1 MSFIYKTNNLVDMV
15 TGSSHPNIA
24 LKTAENLNISLSEIE
39 LRQFPNTEMYVRYN
53 ESIRHNHIVIIQSL
67 VANNSYSVNDAL
79 MELVL
84 MIDAAR
90 RASATEITVVM
101 PYMAYSRQDRKA
113 KGREPISAAAVVNIL
128 QSAGANRLVSVDM
141 HSAQTQAVFNGP
153 FDHLTA
159 EGAIRDSIKE
169 YIDNNPD
176 DYIVVSPDGGRAKVA
191 EHYAEQIGVD
201 VAYVPKTRSKS
212 NSGVILR
219 PDSIPGVENSVC
231 ILIDDMIDTAGTL
244 ISAATT
250 LKNSGAKKVIAA
262 TTHGIFS
269 DPALERL
276 SGPQIDVL
284 FATDTVPLDK
294 AKEVLGDKLHEI
306 SIAPVLALAIEA
318 IVSGGSVSDIFQ
330 GHNYL

>member
-1 MSFIYKTNNLVDMV
+1 MSFMYQTDNLVDVV
-15 TGSSHPNIA
+15 TGSSHPDIA
-24 LKTAENLNISLSEIE
+24 HRTADQLGISLGGIE
-39 LRQFPNTEMYVRYN
+39 LRQFPNSEMYSRYN
-53 ESIRHNHIVIIQSL
+53 ESIRGDHIVIIQSL
-67 VANNSYSVNDAL
+67 AANNDLSVNDAL

-90 RASATEITVVM
+90 RASAAEITVIM

-159 EGAIRDSIKE
+159 EGIIRDSLKD
-169 YIDNNPD
+169 YLTDNPD
-176 DYIVVSPDGGRAKVA
+176 DYVVVSPDGGRAKVA
-191 EHYAEQIGVD
+191 EHYAEQIGIEV
-201 VAYVPKTRSKS
+201 VHVPKTRSRS
-212 NSGVILR
+212 DSSLISR
-219 PDSIPGVENSVC
+219 PDSIPGVENKVC
-231 ILIDDMIDTAGTL
+231 ILVDDMIDTAGTL
-244 ISAATT
+244 LSAAET
-250 LKNSGAKKVIAA
+250 LKKSGAKKVIAA

-276 SGPQIDVL
+276 SGPGIDIV

-294 AKEVLGDKLHEI
+294 AKAALGNKLHEV
-306 SIAPVLALAIEA
+306 SIAPVLALAIKA
-318 IVSGGSVSDIFQ
+318 IISGDSVSDIFQ